1 MIKLIK
7 AVEDNKGFLLDLRK
21 ITMTKYLEE
30 SWIFLTDNEHL
41 DRVISDFEN
50 AFIIFLSNEK
60 VWLIKYVIL
69 ENYIEII
76 QFQILPEFQ
85 GKWIWTEVLNI
96 LSWISN
102 DLNKKLFLKVLKSNP
117 VINLYEKFWFKLV
130 GEDEIE
136 FFMEIMKN
144 DYN

>member
-1 MIKLIK
+1 
-7 AVEDNKGFLLDLRK
+7 LRK